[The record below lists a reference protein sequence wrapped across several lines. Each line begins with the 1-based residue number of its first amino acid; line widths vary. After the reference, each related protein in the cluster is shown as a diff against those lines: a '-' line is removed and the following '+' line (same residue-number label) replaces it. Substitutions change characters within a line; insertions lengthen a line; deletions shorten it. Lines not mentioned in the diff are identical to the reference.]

1 MRRANFIELVAQDL
15 DLPLDEASRITDL
28 TVPIEA
34 YDEEREIP
42 LDEVETWLTTIREE
56 QG

>member
-1 MRRANFIELVAQDL
+1 MRRANFIELVAVQL

-34 YDEEREIP
+34 YDDEHEIP
-42 LDEVETWLTTIREE
+42 LDDVETWLTTIREE
-56 QG
+56 LA

>member
-1 MRRANFIELVAQDL
+1 MRRANFVELVATRF

-34 YDEEREIP
+34 YDDEREIP
-42 LDEVETWLTTIREE
+42 LDDVETWLTTIREE
-56 QG
+56 LA